1 MFLYNSFGRREA
13 EGMIFRILERKFCSL
28 SLLRNPRTLEDLVN
42 QLEKYC
48 IHWYSPETPYVSD
61 IEYTRC
67 ILPRMEML
75 VDNDHHFKVTDNGN
89 ILVSLPL
96 LQEDGRGN
104 HETKKDIQYNH
115 LEEGKIEKVSIYD
128 HRRHGIDRLFKS
140 IRCVYDNNGIET
152 ERELE
157 MLKRNQDGS
166 KTVYFFKERLQDYP
180 HIIKIT
186 RNAKPIKEGGRV
198 SYYDIRGSWQIED
211 LNQRKGTKIEE
222 KDIRGLTEEEKQEIL
237 KRQWNPMYQKG
248 LKKLMGIGLEPE
260 ER

>member
-1 MFLYNSFGRREA
+1 MYKSFGRREV
-13 EGMIFRILERKFCSL
+13 EGKIFRILEREFCNL
-28 SLLRNPRTLEDLVN
+28 SLLRNPRIMDVID
-42 QLEKYC
+42 QIEKYC
-48 IHWYSPETPYVSD
+48 IHWYSPDRTYVED
-61 IEYTRC
+61 IAYTKC
-67 ILPRMEML
+67 ILPRIEIL
-75 VDNDHHFKVTDNGN
+75 VDNNHHFKVTDEGN

-96 LQEDGRGN
+96 LEDDARGN
-104 HETKKDIQYNH
+104 HETKKEIRYNS
-115 LEEGKIEKVSIYD
+115 LQDGMEKVSIYD
-128 HRRHGIDRLFKS
+128 YRRHGIDRLFKS

-157 MLKRNQDGS
+157 MLKRNQNGS

-198 SYYDIRGSWQIED
+198 SYYDIRGSRQIED

-222 KDIRGLTEEEKQEIL
+222 KDIKGLTEEEKQEIL